1 MTNRELRKEAHNR
14 IIKDG
19 NTHQEAFDAMQY
31 DNSISKEELAENLAK
46 IPSKA
51 VIERIKVWKIVYIA
65 LMGVIILLR
74 ILGIVVLGSVNQIET
89 SLLVI
94 LVLAGIVMPA
104 FGIVSTVQ
112 NKIDGLKFYS
122 IFFVLGVLRS
132 YKSFQGMDVLTIAVL
147 VPYAAAVI
155 LGFWLPYI
163 AKTPYKRVVKDVV
176 QPDGSIRKTAHIVFE
191 DDQIASGENDL
202 LDAGI

>member
-1 MTNRELRKEAHNR
+1 MTKRELRKEAYSR
-14 IIKDG
+14 IIKEG
-19 NTHQEAFDAMQY
+19 NTHQEAFDAMQH
-31 DNSISKEELAENLAK
+31 DKSFSKEEIAENLSK

-51 VIERIKVWKIVYIA
+51 VIERVKIWKIVYIA

-74 ILGIVVLGSVNQIET
+74 ILGIAVLGSVNQIET
-89 SLLVI
+89 PLLVI

-112 NKIDGLKFYS
+112 NKIDALKFYS
-122 IFFVLGVLRS
+122 IFFIIGVFRS
-132 YKSFQGMDVLTIAVL
+132 FKSFQGLDVLTIAVL

-163 AKTPYKRVVKDVV
+163 AKTPYNRVTKDEE

-191 DDQIASGENDL
+191 EQKSQGGNDL
-202 LDAGI
+202 LDSGI

>member
-1 MTNRELRKEAHNR
+1 MTKRELRKEAHNR
-14 IIKDG
+14 IYKDG

-31 DNSISKEELAENLAK
+31 DKSFSKEEIAENLSK

-51 VIERIKVWKIVYIA
+51 VVERIKIWKIVYIA

-74 ILGIVVLGSVNQIET
+74 IFGIVVLGSVNQIET

-104 FGIVSTVQ
+104 FAIVSTVQ

-122 IFFVLGVLRS
+122 VFFVLGVLRS
-132 YKSFQGMDVLTIAVL
+132 YKSFQGFDVLTIAVL

-155 LGFWLPYI
+155 LGVWLPYI
-163 AKTPYKRVVKDVV
+163 AKTPYKRVTKNEV
-176 QPDGSIRKTAHIVFE
+176 QPDGSVRKTAHIVFE
-191 DDQIASGENDL
+191 EERINGGNDL
-202 LDAGI
+202 LDAVI

>member
-14 IIKDG
+14 IIKEG
-19 NTHQEAFDAMQY
+19 NTHQEAFDAMQH
-31 DNSISKEELAENLAK
+31 DKSFSKEEIAEQLSK

-51 VIERIKVWKIVYIA
+51 VIERIKVWKTVYIA

-74 ILGIVVLGSVNQIET
+74 IFGIVLLGSVNQIET

-104 FGIVSTVQ
+104 FAIVSTVQ

-122 IFFVLGVLRS
+122 IFFILGVLRS
-132 YKSFQGMDVLTIAVL
+132 YKSFQGLDVLTIAVL

-155 LGFWLPYI
+155 LGIWLPYI
-163 AKTPYKRVVKDVV
+163 AKTPYKRVVKDVI

-191 DDQIASGENDL
+191 EEQINGGNDL